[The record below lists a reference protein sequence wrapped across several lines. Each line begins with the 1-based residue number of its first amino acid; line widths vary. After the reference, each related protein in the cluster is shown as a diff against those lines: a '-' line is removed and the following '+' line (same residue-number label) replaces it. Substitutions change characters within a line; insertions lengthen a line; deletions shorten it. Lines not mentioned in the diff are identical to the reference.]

1 MAPLTDKG
9 VIKLAR
15 FSIETCDGSP
25 VAYVISSSIIV
36 GYHKRL
42 WPHSVTER
50 EIPAIAEVAAGSRAK
65 KSQVTVAAAQR
76 NEADPGLLQYHE
88 QLPSLSW
95 HVGEIRGPRSSLL
108 PN

>member
-1 MAPLTDKG
+1 VRIND
-9 VIKLAR
+9 
-15 FSIETCDGSP
+15 SP
-25 VAYVISSSIIV
+25 GLKYGDSRPRKSRLV
-36 GYHKRL
+36 GMGAVYCACA
-42 WPHSVTER
+42 TER

-65 KSQVTVAAAQR
+65 KSQITVAAAQR

-108 PN
+108 SN

>member
-1 MAPLTDKG
+1 MTVQDL
-9 VIKLAR
+9 
-15 FSIETCDGSP
+15 SMETADPGKADWWEWGLCMC
-25 VAYVISSSIIV
+25 ACA
-36 GYHKRL
+36 
-42 WPHSVTER
+42 TER

-65 KSQVTVAAAQR
+65 KSQITVAAAQR

-108 PN
+108 SN